1 MIIYFYIIWLS
12 YFWGLSMLGEGYAR
26 NVASVL
32 HLISTS
38 LLP

>member
-1 MIIYFYIIWLS
+1 
-12 YFWGLSMLGEGYAR
+12 MLGEGYAR